1 MKEKFKTHKN
11 NLLLLAGIVW
21 AIAGFN
27 ILRIGIIT
35 YQNYFNWW
43 RLLISVAIYLAFQL
57 FVFGK
62 MVKKHTKRIT
72 QYEVD
77 RQYFYKFFDLKGFI
91 VMIFMMTFGIVLR
104 KSNICPDVFIA
115 VFYSGL
121 GASLLTAGILFVI
134 NYIKECI
141 EANKTKNENKENKL
155 ENKKD

>member
-11 NLLLLAGIVW
+11 NLLLIAGIVW
-21 AIAGFN
+21 GFAGFN
-27 ILRIGIIT
+27 ILKIGITT

-43 RLLISVAIYLAFQL
+43 RLLISFAIFAAFQL

-62 MVKKHTKRIT
+62 MVKKHTTRIT
-72 QYEVD
+72 QYEAD
-77 RQYFYKFFDLKGFI
+77 RQYFYKFFDVKGFMI
-91 VMIFMMTFGIVLR
+91 MIFMMTFGIVLR

-121 GASLLTAGILFVI
+121 GASLFTAGILFIV

-141 EANKTKNENKENKL
+141 EAKKLKNNNNDC
-155 ENKKD
+155 NKKD

>member
-141 EANKTKNENKENKL
+141 EANKTKTENKENKL
-155 ENKKD
+155 DNKKD